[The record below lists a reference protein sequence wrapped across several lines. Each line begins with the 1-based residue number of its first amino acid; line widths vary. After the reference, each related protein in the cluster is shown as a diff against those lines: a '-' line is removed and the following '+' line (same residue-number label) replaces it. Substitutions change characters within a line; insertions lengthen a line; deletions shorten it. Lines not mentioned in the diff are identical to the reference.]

1 MLWKKSVSADQTR
14 QEREALAGLEIEI
27 GELSA

>member
-1 MLWKKSVSADQTR
+1 VLAQTKLGKS
-14 QEREALAGLEIEI
+14 REALAGLEIEI